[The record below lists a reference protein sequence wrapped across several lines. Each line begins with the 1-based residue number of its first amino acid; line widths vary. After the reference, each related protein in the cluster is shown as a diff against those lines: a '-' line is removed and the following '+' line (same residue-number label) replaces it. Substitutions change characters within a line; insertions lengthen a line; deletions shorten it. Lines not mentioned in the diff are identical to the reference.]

1 MQNEIRCI
9 YVDKKTTE
17 KILLYPEKIN
27 LKSDMYITEKMEEK
41 TMDEIIRII
50 EQAVIDVLQE
60 LLNQKK

>member
-1 MQNEIRCI
+1 
-9 YVDKKTTE
+9 
-17 KILLYPEKIN
+17 
-27 LKSDMYITEKMEEK
+27 MYITEKMEEK

>member
-1 MQNEIRCI
+1 M
-9 YVDKKTTE
+9 
-17 KILLYPEKIN
+17 YPEKIN

>member
-1 MQNEIRCI
+1 M
-9 YVDKKTTE
+9 
-17 KILLYPEKIN
+17 YPEKIN
-27 LKSDMYITEKMEEK
+27 LKSDMYITEKMDEK